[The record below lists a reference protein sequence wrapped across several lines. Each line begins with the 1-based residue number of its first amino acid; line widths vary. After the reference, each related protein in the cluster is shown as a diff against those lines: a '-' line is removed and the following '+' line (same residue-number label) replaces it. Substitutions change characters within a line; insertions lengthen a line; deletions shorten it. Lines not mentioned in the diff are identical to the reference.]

1 MGRFKSKSPAI
12 PADSQQPRTIRSRI
26 RPRSRLTYASGT
38 IFCAAQH
45 KDSNMD
51 TIPEVESPEPV
62 ESPITAGSDEDLVEV
77 GAVSETKGGIFGI
90 TNDAGPGR
98 TWA

>member
-1 MGRFKSKSPAI
+1 
-12 PADSQQPRTIRSRI
+12 
-26 RPRSRLTYASGT
+26 
-38 IFCAAQH
+38 
-45 KDSNMD
+45 MD